1 MLHSAKMLFLA
12 VAVFAVSNAA
22 SAADQP
28 IRLVVPYP
36 PGGAADQITRLVT
49 SDASKFLKTTIVI
62 DNKPGAAGIIAA
74 ETVAR
79 SAPDGKTLLVGSNA
93 PLVINS
99 AIYEKLPYDPAR
111 DFVPVAGLGKTPL
124 MLSVRA
130 ELPVKSVKD
139 LVALGKSQPGKLTMG
154 SASSG
159 NITHLA
165 GENASSK
172 LGVKVTH
179 VPFAGSAPAIVSLIG
194 GNIDLIYDAL
204 PSSMQQARANR
215 IHALA
220 ILDTNRFPLLPDV
233 PTMHELGYAGT
244 EASAWFGVVAPAGT
258 PAALIAAMNKA
269 INDALRNP
277 ELVEKLRA
285 IGAQPM
291 PGSPASFG
299 EFINEERARWIP
311 VAKSLNVKAD

>member
-12 VAVFAVSNAA
+12 AAVFAVSNAA

-111 DFVPVAGLGKTPL
+111 DFVPVAGGKTPL

-130 ELPVKSVKD
+130 ELPVESVKD
-139 LVALGKSQPGKLTMG
+139 LVALGKSQPG
-154 SASSG
+154 S
-159 NITHLA
+159 
-165 GENASSK
+165 
-172 LGVKVTH
+172 
-179 VPFAGSAPAIVSLIG
+179 
-194 GNIDLIYDAL
+194 
-204 PSSMQQARANR
+204 
-215 IHALA
+215 
-220 ILDTNRFPLLPDV
+220 
-233 PTMHELGYAGT
+233 
-244 EASAWFGVVAPAGT
+244 
-258 PAALIAAMNKA
+258 
-269 INDALRNP
+269 
-277 ELVEKLRA
+277 
-285 IGAQPM
+285 
-291 PGSPASFG
+291 
-299 EFINEERARWIP
+299 
-311 VAKSLNVKAD
+311 